1 MNRFP
6 RKLPKFIYLKLALA
20 SFFIL
25 ITSLMVY
32 YDWGV
37 KNDLYIPFIML
48 IAFLPILAAAILYT
62 KRNFKTNKVGSA
74 VAFNTA
80 VSITVLLLKALLSL
94 WLDRSSA

>member
-6 RKLPKFIYLKLALA
+6 RKLPKFIYLKLML
-20 SFFIL
+20 STFFIL
-25 ITSLMVY
+25 FISLIVY
-32 YDWGV
+32 SDWGV
-37 KNDLYIPFIML
+37 KNDLYIPFVML

-80 VSITVLLLKALLSL
+80 VSITVILLKALLRL
-94 WLDRSSA
+94 WLDQ

>member
-6 RKLPKFIYLKLALA
+6 RKLPKCIYLKLML
-20 SFFIL
+20 STFFIL
-25 ITSLMVY
+25 FTSLIVY
-32 YDWGV
+32 SDWGV
-37 KNDLYIPFIML
+37 KNDLYIPFVML

-80 VSITVLLLKALLSL
+80 VSITVILLKALLSL
-94 WLDRSSA
+94 WLDQ

>member
-6 RKLPKFIYLKLALA
+6 RKLPKFIYLKLML
-20 SFFIL
+20 STFFIL
-25 ITSLMVY
+25 FTSLIVY
-32 YDWGV
+32 SDWGV
-37 KNDLYIPFIML
+37 KNDLYILFVML

-80 VSITVLLLKALLSL
+80 VSITVILLKALLSL

>member
-1 MNRFP
+1 MNRSP
-6 RKLPKFIYLKLALA
+6 RKLPKFIYLKLMLSA
-20 SFFIL
+20 FFIL
-25 ITSLMVY
+25 FTSLIVNS
-32 YDWGV
+32 DWGV
-37 KNDLYIPFIML
+37 KNDLYILFVML

-80 VSITVLLLKALLSL
+80 VSITVILLKALLSL

>member
-1 MNRFP
+1 MNRSP
-6 RKLPKFIYLKLALA
+6 RKLPKFIYLKLML
-20 SFFIL
+20 STFFIL
-25 ITSLMVY
+25 FTSLIVY
-32 YDWGV
+32 SDWGV
-37 KNDLYIPFIML
+37 KNDLYIPFVML

-80 VSITVLLLKALLSL
+80 VSITVILLEALLRL